1 MAMFE
6 EENVRSKTLAD
17 ARELINGDRQ
27 AEYGPP
33 QQNFDRIAKMWS
45 AYLNFE
51 VDAHDV
57 AVCMALLK
65 IARINT
71 SGVPKHDTYVDASAY
86 MALAN
91 ELKD

>member
-6 EENVRSKTLAD
+6 EENVRSKTLAEAND
-17 ARELINGDRQ
+17 LINGDRQ

-33 QQNFDRIAKMWS
+33 RQNFDRVAAMWS
-45 AYLNFE
+45 AYLNYE
-51 VDAHDV
+51 VDGHDV

-65 IARINT
+65 IARIT
-71 SGVPKHDTYVDASAY
+71 SGAPKHDTYVDASAY

>member
-1 MAMFE
+1 MVMFE

-17 ARELINGDRQ
+17 AGELINGDRQ
-27 AEYGPP
+27 DEYGPP
-33 QQNFDRIAKMWS
+33 SQNFARIAQMWS

-65 IARINT
+65 IARIT